1 MPEHH
6 PLRILLSAAG
16 RFIVSLLLVGL
27 ATTCLVR
34 LGPGFGTDERELDPR
49 LSNDSIEAIRTSS
62 DKENVIGSYYSFLQR
77 AVRGDLGTS
86 QSLNRA
92 VSELIH
98 QRYGTTLRI
107 LTLGLLMGWLVGFL
121 VAAIGVV
128 LPTRA
133 VSLLGTIGGTVILCL
148 PSALLAYV
156 CFLAH
161 APASFVVGLIVFAR
175 VFRVLDNLF
184 RSAQDKLHIL
194 AAKAHG
200 IGRTRI
206 FWRHILADT
215 CGELI
220 ALGGASVSMAV
231 SGVIVAEA
239 LCDEA
244 GLGQMAW
251 KAALARDLPLLVSLT
266 FLITATT
273 LLFNRLADTIV
284 RILER
289 RA

>member
-6 PLRILLSAAG
+6 LLRILLSAAG
-16 RFIVSLLLVGL
+16 RFIVLLLLVGL

-49 LSNDSIEAIRTSS
+49 LSNASIEAIRTSS
-62 DKENVIGSYYSFLQR
+62 DKENVIRSYYFFLQR

-86 QSLNRA
+86 QSLNRS

-107 LTLGLLMGWLVGFL
+107 LTLGLFVGWLVAF
-121 VAAIGVV
+121 VVATIAAI
-128 LPTRA
+128 LPARA
-133 VSLLGTIGGTVILCL
+133 VSLWGTVGGTAILCV

-156 CFLAH
+156 CYLAH
-161 APASFVVGLIVFAR
+161 APASFIVGLIVFAR
-175 VFRVLDNLF
+175 VFRVLDDLF
-184 RSAQDKLHIL
+184 RSARHKLHIL
-194 AAKAHG
+194 AARAHG
-200 IGRTRI
+200 ISRTRI

-215 CGELI
+215 RGELI
-220 ALGGASVSMAV
+220 ALGGASVSIAV
-231 SGVIVAEA
+231 SGAIVAEA

-251 KAALARDLPLLVSLT
+251 KAALARDFPLLVSLT

-273 LLFNRLADTIV
+273 LLFNRLADTLV